1 MMDYGFTEE
10 QQAIQALAREIAEN
24 EIRPVAAEYDRT
36 GEFPWPVVKTLA
48 QADLFRTFIPEQ
60 YEGIA
65 NGTPTTNLVLVTEEL
80 SKACGGIALA
90 LAGTALGTMP
100 ILISGGDELKQRF
113 LPDIASG
120 KRLAAFALTEP
131 DAGSDA
137 GGIRTTAIRD
147 GDHYV
152 LNGTKQWITNGGEAE
167 VYTVIALTNPAKG
180 PRGASAIV
188 VEKGTPGFTF
198 GKKEDK
204 MGIRASA
211 TRELVFQDCRVPAAN
226 LIGREG
232 TGFITAMR
240 TFDASR
246 PGVGAQ
252 ALGIA
257 QGALDLAVGYAC
269 TRRQFG
275 SPVSAFQG
283 LRFSLA
289 DMAMKVEA
297 ARALIYATAKYID
310 SQPKQRPTMYSAM
323 SKCFAADVAV
333 QVTIDAVQVF
343 GGYGYMRDYPI
354 EKYMRDAKIT
364 QIYEGT
370 NQIQREVIAL
380 GLIKESVRGGN
391 AQGGAAA
398 KT

>member
-1 MMDYGFTEE
+1 VLDYGLTEE
-10 QQAIQALAREIAEN
+10 QITIRDLAREIADREV
-24 EIRPVAAEYDRT
+24 RPVAAEYDRT

-48 QADLFRTFIPEQ
+48 ASDLFRTFVPEE

-65 NGTPTTNLVLVTEEL
+65 NGTPTMNLVLVTEEL

-90 LAGTALGTMP
+90 LAGTALGSMP
-100 ILISGGDELKQRF
+100 ILLAGSEEQKRRF
-113 LPDIASG
+113 LPDIAAG

-131 DAGSDA
+131 EAGSDA
-137 GGIRTTAIRD
+137 GGIRTTARRE
-147 GDHYV
+147 GDCYV

-167 VYTVIALTNPAKG
+167 VYTVIVLTNPAKG
-180 PRGASAIV
+180 PRGASAII
-188 VEKGTPGFTF
+188 VEKGTPGFSF

-211 TRELVFQDCRVPAAN
+211 TRELIFEDCRVPAAN

-232 TGFITAMR
+232 TGFIAAMR

-257 QGALDLAVGYAC
+257 QGALDLAVAYAC

-289 DMAMKVEA
+289 DMAIKVEA

-370 NQIQREVIAL
+370 NQIQRDEISKI
-380 GLIKESVRGGN
+380 LIGEHLSGGSR
-391 AQGGAAA
+391 AAA
-398 KT
+398 HAAD